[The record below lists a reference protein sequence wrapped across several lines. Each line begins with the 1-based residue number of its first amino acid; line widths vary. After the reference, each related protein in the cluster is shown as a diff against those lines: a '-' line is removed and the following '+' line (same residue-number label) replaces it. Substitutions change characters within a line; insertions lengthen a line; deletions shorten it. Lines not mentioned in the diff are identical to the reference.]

1 MKLTGGP
8 LFPSHP
14 RKKRNVETLTAQI
27 YIKLLNKLVNYLPI
41 YFVLSFQYPNKINR
55 KTKGESIKLTLCSG
69 T

>member
-27 YIKLLNKLVNYLPI
+27 YIKFLNKLVNYLKI
-41 YFVLSFQYPNKINR
+41 QINR
-55 KTKGESIKLTLCSG
+55 KIKGESIKLTLFSA